1 MMLLAIALGGVLG
14 SLGRFGVAEAFGLWD
29 GQGIPLATFSVNM
42 AGCLAIGL
50 IMGSGWAEGAAWRRP
65 FLVTGVLGGFTTFSA
80 FAVET
85 GVLLDGGR
93 SVVALGYVLAT
104 IVLGISLTHASAALV
119 RRSR

>member
-80 FAVET
+80 FAVQALRLSEESPLSAIAYVAASLIL
-85 GVLLDGGR
+85 GLVAAAAGLAIGR
-93 SVVALGYVLAT
+93 
-104 IVLGISLTHASAALV
+104 AA
-119 RRSR
+119 